1 MALFMILMF
10 TLLSVAAIF
19 SALFCKENIYEG
31 NGKNAIIC
39 LIICIAL
46 LITNVILI
54 NICDS
59 MGIIH
64 KSDIAALYPLLW
76 LTTVVIL
83 FFLIL

>member
-10 TLLSVAAIF
+10 SLLSVAAIF
-19 SALFCKENIYEG
+19 SALFCKGNIYEG

-54 NICDS
+54 NIFKAQTARFTPTPQATS
-59 MGIIH
+59 KEKTH
-64 KSDIAALYPLLW
+64 EPHPE
-76 LTTVVIL
+76 
-83 FFLIL
+83 F